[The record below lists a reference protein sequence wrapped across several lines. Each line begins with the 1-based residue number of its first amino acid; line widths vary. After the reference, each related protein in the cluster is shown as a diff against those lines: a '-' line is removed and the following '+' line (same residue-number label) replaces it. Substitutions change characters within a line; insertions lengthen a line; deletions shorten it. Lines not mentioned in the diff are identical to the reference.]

1 MSTTASHQPYLYSLP
16 SRARNEKLDTSITT
30 CMWVLTTRSVVLHS
44 LTMPAHLA
52 CQPHMHCRPILLE
65 RDCIAAVGNL
75 QILEWHRGFM
85 HREIEVSTSSVQT
98 FSIQVDV
105 VSPLSSPA
113 IYWQSPYINRM
124 RFQASVADEVRY
136 RSIVFSLT
144 LHWWWVVRRSFTM
157 ASLIIACSLPTT
169 SLDSSLPLSLV
180 SSIRPWRR
188 VLLSTPPVEILLLG
202 RAIIPFNV

>member
-1 MSTTASHQPYLYSLP
+1 
-16 SRARNEKLDTSITT
+16 
-30 CMWVLTTRSVVLHS
+30 
-44 LTMPAHLA
+44 
-52 CQPHMHCRPILLE
+52 
-65 RDCIAAVGNL
+65 
-75 QILEWHRGFM
+75 M

-144 LHWWWVVRRSFTM
+144 LHWW
-157 ASLIIACSLPTT
+157 
-169 SLDSSLPLSLV
+169 
-180 SSIRPWRR
+180 
-188 VLLSTPPVEILLLG
+188 
-202 RAIIPFNV
+202 